1 MTQRTLFVSDLHLP
15 NGPSPL
21 RDGLI
26 RLLDGP
32 ARATHA
38 VYLLGDIFEYWIG
51 DDVGLRDHAPVID
64 ALRALNSA
72 GVAIYAMHGNRDF
85 LYGRAFERASGV
97 QLLTD
102 PTVVDVD
109 GVPTLLS
116 HGDLWCTDDHAYQRW
131 RRFSR
136 NRFAQWVFLKLP
148 QSRRLRIAGGLRGQS
163 ADAKQTKSVEIMD
176 VNPLAVEAAFR
187 HYGVSRIIH
196 GHTHRPADHR
206 LSVDGREV
214 ERIVLADWHADLME
228 YLVAEHGHLRR
239 MHV

>member
-1 MTQRTLFVSDLHLP
+1 MTQRSLFVSDLHLP
-15 NGPSPL
+15 NGPSSL

-26 RLLDGP
+26 RLLGGP

-64 ALRALNSA
+64 ALRALRDS
-72 GVAIYAMHGNRDF
+72 GVAVYAMHGNRDF
-85 LYGRAFERASGV
+85 LFGRAFERASGV
-97 QLLTD
+97 QLLPD
-102 PTVVDVD
+102 PTVVDID

-116 HGDLWCTDDHAYQRW
+116 HGDLWCTDDQAYQRW

-148 QSRRLRIAGGLRGQS
+148 QSRRLSIAGGLRGQS
-163 ADAKQTKSVEIMD
+163 ADAKLSKTVEIMD
-176 VNPLAVEAAFR
+176 VNPSAIEAAFR
-187 HYGVSRIIH
+187 HYGVTRIIH
-196 GHTHRPADHR
+196 GHTHRPEDHT
-206 LSVDGREV
+206 LTVNGHAV
-214 ERIVLADWHADLME
+214 ERIVLADWHADRME